1 MSKSSKI
8 VECAVLVRTSLICCR
23 SKWSKF
29 LDQDKIPHFIWAN
42 CSFSAFLS
50 FWFYFWKLYYEII
63 YVAFIRHL
71 KKKNSVLFF
80 LSLESATFLLLLLLL
95 SKLLIFKLKLK
106 FKLSS
111 VIRIHI
117 ITLRINFH
125 VNLHIF
131 SVQFKS
137 TINITRVR
145 VVLKRKHSFIRL
157 VIFAVYFRYRWLS
170 VLSWVVQQR

>member
-23 SKWSKF
+23 SKWCKF
-29 LDQDKIPHFIWAN
+29 LDQDKIPHFIWVN
-42 CSFSAFLS
+42 CSFSAFFIILILFLETLLRKNLRRIYSS
-50 FWFYFWKLYYEII
+50 FEKENS
-63 YVAFIRHL
+63 IR
-71 KKKNSVLFF
+71 FF
-80 LSLESATFLLLLLLL
+80 LSQKCNILVVVVVKIANFQIKTQIQIVKCYSNT
-95 SKLLIFKLKLK
+95 
-106 FKLSS
+106 
-111 VIRIHI
+111 I
-117 ITLRINFH
+117 ICTLRINFH